1 MVMTK
6 IKKKKVIFKGA
17 KGERIEVDL
26 TEHDA
31 VKHHNRTVNVKSG
44 AWNEKNFSNDPNKVY
59 NGRGFSRISLKSH
72 KILDYLVFNRKTW
85 SQSLPGSF
93 SSNSSNLSIIIL

>member
-1 MVMTK
+1 MTK

-59 NGRGFSRISLKSH
+59 NGIEIKQDIGEPL
-72 KILDYLVFNRKTW
+72 
-85 SQSLPGSF
+85 F
-93 SSNSSNLSIIIL
+93 SSWDWLTDLFKWKK